1 MIQRLIVIRHGETVD
16 NLRGVAQGWH
26 DSELSPRGKAQVERV
41 AARVRDFAPDVLF
54 CSTLPRA
61 ITTATAIGDSIGLE
75 PIQLDDLR
83 EMNCGDWEGVS
94 FVEVR
99 QNDPELFKR
108 WSSDPLEPCPGGE
121 SYGDVRARM
130 ERALEA
136 IRARVNG
143 QPSTVAIVSHG
154 TAIRLLATHLLAL
167 PLDAARHFAQENAA
181 VNVFEFRGGRWVLRT
196 WNDVTHCAGVD
207 EE

>member
-1 MIQRLIVIRHGETVD
+1 MIQRLIVIRHGETID
-16 NLRGVAQGWH
+16 NLRGVAQGWR

-41 AARVRDFAPDVLF
+41 AERVRDFAPDVLF

-61 ITTATAIGDSIGLE
+61 ITTATVIGKRIGLE

-99 QNDPELFKR
+99 QKDPELFRR
-108 WSSDPLEPCPGGE
+108 WSTDPHEPCPGGE
-121 SYGDVRARM
+121 SYGDVRARI

-181 VNVFEFRGGRWVLRT
+181 VNVFEFRGGRWVLRA